1 MNQTNFWNDAAK
13 YGAVIGGASAVCS
26 LLGDATGAGFFG
38 LIGLALYIGLLLYY
52 TRKRATSRSTR
63 EEEYGY
69 GRRLG
74 FIVAMAL
81 FVGVIY
87 DLGQPHPLHGQIC
100 RTLRTIVRASLENGV
115 VYRRNDLPN
124 GPDGAVASLD
134 HLLVGRRTSPAR
146 PAVRTG
152 ARRPRTAPATIRQQ
166 YGGVTGWRSDWTSRW
181 SCRSTTRRSRSPN

>member
-74 FIVAMAL
+74 FIVAYTILASRILFTDKYAELYEQSFALLSKTGLYTGEMISQMAL
-81 FVGVIY
+81 MVQSPLWITFSSVAGQAL
-87 DLGQPHPLHGQIC
+87 LGLLFGLVLAALAQP
-100 RTLRTIVRASLENGV
+100 
-115 VYRRNDLPN
+115 
-124 GPDGAVASLD
+124 
-134 HLLVGRRTSPAR
+134 
-146 PAVRTG
+146 
-152 ARRPRTAPATIRQQ
+152 RQRFDNN
-166 YGGVTGWRSDWTSRW
+166 TEE
-181 SCRSTTRRSRSPN
+181 

>member
-26 LLGDATGAGFFG
+26 LLGDA
-38 LIGLALYIGLLLYY
+38 

-81 FVGVIY
+81 FVGVINAAY
-87 DLGQPHPLHGQIC
+87 TILASRILFTDKYAELYEQSFALLSKTGLYTGEMISQMALMVQSPLWITFSSVAGQALLGLLFGLVLAALAQP
-100 RTLRTIVRASLENGV
+100 
-115 VYRRNDLPN
+115 
-124 GPDGAVASLD
+124 
-134 HLLVGRRTSPAR
+134 
-146 PAVRTG
+146 
-152 ARRPRTAPATIRQQ
+152 RQRFDNN
-166 YGGVTGWRSDWTSRW
+166 TEE
-181 SCRSTTRRSRSPN
+181 

>member
-38 LIGLALYIGLLLYY
+38 LIGLALYIGLLVYY
-52 TRKRATSRSTR
+52 TRKRATSRSTP

-81 FVGVIY
+81 FVGVINAAY
-87 DLGQPHPLHGQIC
+87 TILASRILFTDKYAELYEQSFALFEKTGLYTGEMIARMTQMVQSPLWITFSSIAGQALLGLLFGLVLAALAQPLQ
-100 RTLRTIVRASLENGV
+100 RFDNNREE
-115 VYRRNDLPN
+115 
-124 GPDGAVASLD
+124 
-134 HLLVGRRTSPAR
+134 
-146 PAVRTG
+146 
-152 ARRPRTAPATIRQQ
+152 
-166 YGGVTGWRSDWTSRW
+166 
-181 SCRSTTRRSRSPN
+181 

>member
-74 FIVAMAL
+74 FIIAMAL
-81 FVGVIY
+81 FMALMV
-87 DLGQPHPLHGQIC
+87 QSPLWI
-100 RTLRTIVRASLENGV
+100 TFS
-115 VYRRNDLPN
+115 
-124 GPDGAVASLD
+124 S
-134 HLLVGRRTSPAR
+134 
-146 PAVRTG
+146 
-152 ARRPRTAPATIRQQ
+152 
-166 YGGVTGWRSDWTSRW
+166 VTGQALLGLLFGLVLAALAQPRQRFDNNTEE
-181 SCRSTTRRSRSPN
+181 

>member
-69 GRRLG
+69 
-74 FIVAMAL
+74 MAL
-81 FVGVIY
+81 FVGVINAAY
-87 DLGQPHPLHGQIC
+87 TILASRILFTDKYAELYEQSFALLSKTGLYTGEMISQMALMVQSPLWITFSSVAGQALLGLLFGLVLAALAQP
-100 RTLRTIVRASLENGV
+100 
-115 VYRRNDLPN
+115 
-124 GPDGAVASLD
+124 
-134 HLLVGRRTSPAR
+134 
-146 PAVRTG
+146 
-152 ARRPRTAPATIRQQ
+152 RQRFDNN
-166 YGGVTGWRSDWTSRW
+166 TEE
-181 SCRSTTRRSRSPN
+181 

>member
-74 FIVAMAL
+74 FINTAYTILASRILFTDKYAELYEQSFALLSKTGLYTGEMISQMAL
-81 FVGVIY
+81 MV
-87 DLGQPHPLHGQIC
+87 QSPLWI
-100 RTLRTIVRASLENGV
+100 TFS
-115 VYRRNDLPN
+115 
-124 GPDGAVASLD
+124 S
-134 HLLVGRRTSPAR
+134 
-146 PAVRTG
+146 
-152 ARRPRTAPATIRQQ
+152 
-166 YGGVTGWRSDWTSRW
+166 VTGQALLGLLFGLVLAALAQPRQRFDNNTEE
-181 SCRSTTRRSRSPN
+181 

>member
-81 FVGVIY
+81 FVGVINAAY
-87 DLGQPHPLHGQIC
+87 TILASRLLFTDKYAELYEQSFALLSKTGLYTGEMISQMALMVQSPLWITFSSVAGQALLGLLFGLVLAALAQP
-100 RTLRTIVRASLENGV
+100 
-115 VYRRNDLPN
+115 
-124 GPDGAVASLD
+124 
-134 HLLVGRRTSPAR
+134 
-146 PAVRTG
+146 
-152 ARRPRTAPATIRQQ
+152 RQRFDNN
-166 YGGVTGWRSDWTSRW
+166 TEE
-181 SCRSTTRRSRSPN
+181 

>member
-69 GRRLG
+69 GRR
-74 FIVAMAL
+74 F
-81 FVGVIY
+81 FVGVINAAY
-87 DLGQPHPLHGQIC
+87 TILASRILFTDKYAELYEQSFALLSKTGLYTGEMISQMALMVQSPLWI
-100 RTLRTIVRASLENGV
+100 TFS
-115 VYRRNDLPN
+115 
-124 GPDGAVASLD
+124 S
-134 HLLVGRRTSPAR
+134 
-146 PAVRTG
+146 
-152 ARRPRTAPATIRQQ
+152 
-166 YGGVTGWRSDWTSRW
+166 VTGQALLGLLFGLVLAALAQPRQRFDNNTEE
-181 SCRSTTRRSRSPN
+181 

>member
-52 TRKRATSRSTR
+52 TYYTRKRATSRSTR

-81 FVGVIY
+81 FVGVINAAY
-87 DLGQPHPLHGQIC
+87 TILASRILFTDKYAELYEQSFALLSKTGLYTGEMISQMALMVQSPLWI
-100 RTLRTIVRASLENGV
+100 TFS
-115 VYRRNDLPN
+115 
-124 GPDGAVASLD
+124 S
-134 HLLVGRRTSPAR
+134 
-146 PAVRTG
+146 
-152 ARRPRTAPATIRQQ
+152 
-166 YGGVTGWRSDWTSRW
+166 VTGQALLGLLFGLVLAALAQPRQRFDNNTEE
-181 SCRSTTRRSRSPN
+181 

>member
-81 FVGVIY
+81 FVGVINAAY
-87 DLGQPHPLHGQIC
+87 TILASASSS
-100 RTLRTIVRASLENGV
+100 RTNM
-115 VYRRNDLPN
+115 PN
-124 GPDGAVASLD
+124 
-134 HLLVGRRTSPAR
+134 
-146 PAVRTG
+146 
-152 ARRPRTAPATIRQQ
+152 
-166 YGGVTGWRSDWTSRW
+166 
-181 SCRSTTRRSRSPN
+181 STNNRSRFSRKRGCIPAK

>member
-52 TRKRATSRSTR
+52 TRKR

-81 FVGVIY
+81 FVGVINAAY
-87 DLGQPHPLHGQIC
+87 TILASRILFTDKYAELYEQSFALLSKTGLYTGEMISQMALMVQSPLWITFSSVAGQALLGLLFGLVLAALAQP
-100 RTLRTIVRASLENGV
+100 
-115 VYRRNDLPN
+115 
-124 GPDGAVASLD
+124 
-134 HLLVGRRTSPAR
+134 
-146 PAVRTG
+146 
-152 ARRPRTAPATIRQQ
+152 RQRFDNN
-166 YGGVTGWRSDWTSRW
+166 TEE
-181 SCRSTTRRSRSPN
+181 

>member
-74 FIVAMAL
+74 FIIAMAL
-81 FVGVIY
+81 FVGVINAAY
-87 DLGQPHPLHGQIC
+87 TILASRILFTDKYAELYEQSYTGEMISQMALMVQSPLWI
-100 RTLRTIVRASLENGV
+100 TFS
-115 VYRRNDLPN
+115 
-124 GPDGAVASLD
+124 S
-134 HLLVGRRTSPAR
+134 
-146 PAVRTG
+146 
-152 ARRPRTAPATIRQQ
+152 
-166 YGGVTGWRSDWTSRW
+166 VTGQALLGLLFGLVLAALAQPRQRFDNNTEE
-181 SCRSTTRRSRSPN
+181 

>member
-74 FIVAMAL
+74 FNAAYTILASRILFTDKYAELYEQSFALLSKTGLYTGEMISQMAL
-81 FVGVIY
+81 MVQSPLWITFSSVAGQAL
-87 DLGQPHPLHGQIC
+87 LGLLFGLVLAALAQP
-100 RTLRTIVRASLENGV
+100 
-115 VYRRNDLPN
+115 
-124 GPDGAVASLD
+124 
-134 HLLVGRRTSPAR
+134 
-146 PAVRTG
+146 
-152 ARRPRTAPATIRQQ
+152 RQRFDNN
-166 YGGVTGWRSDWTSRW
+166 TEE
-181 SCRSTTRRSRSPN
+181 

>member
-81 FVGVIY
+81 
-87 DLGQPHPLHGQIC
+87 LC
-100 RTLRTIVRASLENGV
+100 TNSRENG
-115 VYRRNDLPN
+115 
-124 GPDGAVASLD
+124 
-134 HLLVGRRTSPAR
+134 
-146 PAVRTG
+146 
-152 ARRPRTAPATIRQQ
+152 
-166 YGGVTGWRSDWTSRW
+166 
-181 SCRSTTRRSRSPN
+181 